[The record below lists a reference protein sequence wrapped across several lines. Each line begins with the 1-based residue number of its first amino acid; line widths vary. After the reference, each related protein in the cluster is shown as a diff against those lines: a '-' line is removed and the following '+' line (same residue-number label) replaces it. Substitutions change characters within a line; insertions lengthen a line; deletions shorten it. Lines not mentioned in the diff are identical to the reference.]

1 MTAPAGTAAAEI
13 DDEALRA
20 ELRALQEQ
28 AHAKGRPDQRQDQD
42 QTDKAAATTQ
52 ALLAGIRD
60 GAWLDAQTFPPLRYA
75 IPDLLP
81 EGFALLVGPPKIG
94 KSWFVINTLLGRA
107 AGGYALG
114 TIPVREP
121 RRVLYLA
128 LEDSDR
134 RMQDRCRA
142 LLGTG
147 EPIPPLFHYLTVI
160 EPGQLLATIDA
171 FMTCHPETALVVVD
185 TLGKVMPAALP
196 GESAYQ
202 RDYRVGSALQQVA
215 RDHPGLTV
223 VVCHHDRKADSSD
236 FIDSV
241 SGTHGLAGAA
251 DSVLVLTRD
260 RSEHA
265 GLLKVAGRDI
275 PEGEYALVF
284 DDGRHWRLDGGDLA
298 AAAGRARDLRVSAG
312 LGDRSA
318 EVISFVGQHPQGA
331 TPAEVAAALGIEEKT
346 VSAYLSRAVK
356 TGRLAR
362 PHRGLYTP
370 VGSVGS
376 VGSDGDDPS
385 EPNTSNTP
393 SGDSTA
399 DFQWSIEV
407 EPVGPCSA
415 CAVACNS
422 RGPDG
427 QPTHPG
433 CWTRGTPPGMVGSG
447 VASGAGATGA
457 ADPTVNGYR
466 LPTRGEWAIA
476 RRTLY
481 ADDACDVQAAV
492 SRSPLDHATPEEI
505 AETLAALAEGR
516 RRAHRDLR
524 AARSD
529 TDAGDSEDVALL
541 QEVHRR
547 YGRAIKSLRDDQ
559 VPQEKA
565 DGGDLPEVQPLLERY
580 QAAVSA
586 AIGAARRE
594 VESCP
599 IDDAAWNKE
608 LERRR
613 RVVRNGGITV
623 QNPQGRAGV
632 GSESA

>member
-1 MTAPAGTAAAEI
+1 
-13 DDEALRA
+13 
-20 ELRALQEQ
+20 
-28 AHAKGRPDQRQDQD
+28 
-42 QTDKAAATTQ
+42 
-52 ALLAGIRD
+52 
-60 GAWLDAQTFPPLRYA
+60 LDAQTFPPLRYA
-75 IPDLLP
+75 VPDLLP

-94 KSWFVINTLLGRA
+94 KSWFVINALLGRA

-114 TIPVREP
+114 TIPVTEP

-142 LLGTG
+142 LLGTD
-147 EPIPPLFHYLTVI
+147 EPIPPLFHYLTVV

-171 FMTCHPETALVVVD
+171 FMTCHPQTALVVVD
-185 TLGKVMPAALP
+185 TLGKIMPPALP

-202 RDYRVGSALQQVA
+202 RDYRVGSALQQLA
-215 RDHPGLTV
+215 RDHPGLAV
-223 VVCHHDRKADSSD
+223 VVCHHDRKATSSD

-260 RSEHA
+260 RSERA

-284 DDGRHWRLDGGDLA
+284 DDGRHWRLDGPDLVASA
-298 AAAGRARDLRVSAG
+298 ARARDLRATAG

-318 EVISFVGQHPQGA
+318 EVISFVGKHPQGA

-356 TGRLAR
+356 TGRLSR

-376 VGSDGDDPS
+376 VGSDGDDHS
-385 EPNTSNTP
+385 EPNTSNTSNTP
-393 SGDSTA
+393 SGEAATA

-407 EPVGPCSA
+407 EPVGPCSVCAAA
-415 CAVACNS
+415 CCS

-427 QPTHPG
+427 QPAHPG
-433 CWTRGTPPGMVGSG
+433 CWTRRTPPGVSDASAGPDAAVTGSANG
-447 VASGAGATGA
+447 SA
-457 ADPTVNGYR
+457 NGYQF
-466 LPTRGEWAIA
+466 PTREQWTAE

-481 ADDACDVQAAV
+481 SDDACNAQAAV
-492 SRSPLDHATPEEI
+492 SRSALDHATPEEI
-505 AETLAALAEGR
+505 TETLAALAEGR

-529 TDAGDSEDVALL
+529 TDAGDSEDLAPL

-559 VPQEKA
+559 VPLATFE
-565 DGGDLPEVQPLLERY
+565 GGELPELRHLVERY
-580 QAAVSA
+580 QAAVDA
-586 AIGAARRE
+586 ALATARRD
-594 VESCP
+594 VEARP
-599 IDDAAWNKE
+599 VDDAAWAEE
-608 LERRR
+608 LEHRQ
-613 RVVRNGGITV
+613 RVGRDHGITSM
-623 QNPQGRAGV
+623 REA
-632 GSESA
+632 